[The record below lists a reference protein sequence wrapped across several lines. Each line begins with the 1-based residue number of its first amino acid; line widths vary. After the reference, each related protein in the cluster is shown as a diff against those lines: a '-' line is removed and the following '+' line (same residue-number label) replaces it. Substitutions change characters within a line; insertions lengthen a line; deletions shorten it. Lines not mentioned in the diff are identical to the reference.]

1 MAAASARQKSTSK
14 PDQSPLSSLKEKPA
28 SRPSLTPQMSLPR
41 SCTVFSVWA
50 SAAAPN
56 ARAAVAAR
64 SVVSFSMTT
73 LERIA
78 VKRSER
84 DRLPDD
90 DLRSDRHAAI
100 EIGDVIVDE
109 AEAAGRDGVADRLR
123 LVGAMDAI
131 DGLAEIERARAHRVA
146 RAAGHEA
153 RQIGLA
159 LDHLRWRTPVR
170 PFLLAGNLLQPG
182 PLEAVAADADAV
194 AQRAVVRL
202 DQVEE
207 ALFGVDDD
215 RAGRFVG
222 AEEHFLLLVSAGEL
236 LFLRLRLVTRLVD
249 DIHVDLLG
257 RSEKAGKENRRREG
271 GRRRPPEETRSNRHV
286 RSLIVIGVP
295 GASRALAAALIHGRA
310 VAMGVVGIDPNR
322 GEGVRVDVENYAVV
336 RRAGVPRRA
345 EIGLAVRARFED
357 QFRQLGL
364 VGHVHH
370 HAAAG
375 AL

>member
-50 SAAAPN
+50 SAAALN

-73 LERIA
+73 FERIA
-78 VKRSER
+78 VKRLER

-90 DLRSDRHAAI
+90 DLRSDRHASI

-146 RAAGHEA
+146 RATGHEA
-153 RQIGLA
+153 RQVGLA
-159 LDHLRWRTPVR
+159 LDHLRRRPPVG
-170 PFLLAGNLLQPG
+170 PFLLAGDLLQAR

-194 AQRAVVRL
+194 AKSPIVRL
-202 DQVEE
+202 NEVEE
-207 ALFGVDDD
+207 ALARVDDD
-215 RAGRFVG
+215 RARRLRG
-222 AEEHFLLLVSAGEL
+222 AKEHFLLFVGASQLL
-236 LFLRLRLVTRLVD
+236 LFQRRNHARLVD
-249 DIHVDLLG
+249 DVHVDLL
-257 RSEKAGKENRRREG
+257 S
-271 GRRRPPEETRSNRHV
+271 
-286 RSLIVIGVP
+286 
-295 GASRALAAALIHGRA
+295 SR
-310 VAMGVVGIDPNR
+310 
-322 GEGVRVDVENYAVV
+322 
-336 RRAGVPRRA
+336 
-345 EIGLAVRARFED
+345 
-357 QFRQLGL
+357 
-364 VGHVHH
+364 
-370 HAAAG
+370 
-375 AL
+375 